1 MTVKEPSVEQREAL
15 EAYMRHPEKKL
26 ILARYRMDGLGAL
39 VDKKELPLTFLAFE
53 VLNELALAHQAG
65 FVPAQYN
72 KVAPDR
78 FSSATVEVPVNLLD
92 HLLTCW
98 GEYIQ
103 SDINKGSLDKS
114 FGLAADK
121 RRGRPFL
128 HTFKKVAS
136 EFQYAEA
143 VMIVRVLYY
152 FKGSPMTLTR
162 AFEEVA
168 GMKKTSSETVK
179 NAWGKHRAYYDGFLR
194 ALKVSAK
201 KLGKD

>member
-53 VLNELALAHQAG
+53 VLNELALAHKAG

-78 FSSATVEVPVNLLD
+78 FSSATVEVPVYLLD

-98 GEYIQ
+98 GNTSNPTSTKGRLTKALVWQRTKGAAVHFYI
-103 SDINKGSLDKS
+103 
-114 FGLAADK
+114 
-121 RRGRPFL
+121 P
-128 HTFKKVAS
+128 
-136 EFQYAEA
+136 
-143 VMIVRVLYY
+143 
-152 FKGSPMTLTR
+152 
-162 AFEEVA
+162 
-168 GMKKTSSETVK
+168 
-179 NAWGKHRAYYDGFLR
+179 LR
-194 ALKVSAK
+194 K
-201 KLGKD
+201 